1 MKSYL
6 AVVKN
11 RFKKFLDYIIKS
23 NMKCQDKY
31 NLEQNYYDNEILNIT
46 KDLDKEYNQDIQ
58 NALDYIQYQ
67 KDLST
72 SIYLGN

>member
-11 RFKKFLDYIIKS
+11 RFKKFLDFIIQS
-23 NMKCQDKY
+23 DMKYQDKY

-58 NALDYIQYQ
+58 IALDYIQYQ

>member
-1 MKSYL
+1 
-6 AVVKN
+6 
-11 RFKKFLDYIIKS
+11 
-23 NMKCQDKY
+23 MKCQDKY